1 MTIHI
6 IIASIVLF
14 FLIKFAIPQCR
25 NAIKI
30 RFPKKAHLNNNQ
42 PKDVYHDDSDFGRC

>member
-30 RFPKKAHLNNNQ
+30 RFPKKAYHNENK
-42 PKDVYHDDSDFGRC
+42 PKDIFQDDNNIGAY